1 MYPLHPQ
8 KITNTTKKMNNT
20 NTITPH
26 LFGESTLRTT
36 LIGGSPWF
44 VAKDVCAVLG
54 LENKS
59 QAISTLEDDEKGVTI
74 SDTLGGSQQ
83 MAIVNEPGLYRLIFK
98 SRKAEA
104 KAFQKW
110 VFTEVLPS
118 IRKRGIYGTRE
129 HAITVFVK
137 ELMDM
142 GMESRDAAK
151 LALSA
156 FPPLS
161 TRERKDLELREVNES
176 GMGDE
181 ETRDLLASTSHGSQY
196 RIKDL
201 FSILPTT
208 HRIMK
213 IKAGRGREC
222 ALGTL
227 MESLV
232 RAGHFLRINAR
243 FATYERTCEK
253 IVSIR

>member
-1 MYPLHPQ
+1 M
-8 KITNTTKKMNNT
+8 NT
-20 NTITPH
+20 NTITPF
-26 LFGESTLRTT
+26 LFGESTIRTT
-36 LIGGSPWF
+36 LISGSPWF

-54 LENKS
+54 IANNRDALTS
-59 QAISTLEDDEKGVTI
+59 LDDDEKGVANT
-74 SDTLGGSQQ
+74 DTLGGTQQ
-83 MAIVNEPGLYRLIFK
+83 MAVINEPGLYRLVFK

-118 IRKRGIYGTRE
+118 IRKRGVYGNRE
-129 HAITVFVK
+129 KAITVFVQ

-142 GMESRDAAK
+142 GLESRDAAK

-161 TRERKDLELREVNES
+161 ARERKDLELKEANES
-176 GMGDE
+176 GLGDE
-181 ETRDLLASTSHGSQY
+181 ETRDLLASTTHGSQY

-201 FSILPTT
+201 FSLLPTT

-213 IKAGRGREC
+213 IKAGRSRET
-222 ALGTL
+222 AIGTL

-232 RAGHFLRINAR
+232 RTGHFLRINAR

>member
-1 MYPLHPQ
+1 
-8 KITNTTKKMNNT
+8 MNAT
-20 NTITPH
+20 IKLITPF

-36 LIGGSPWF
+36 ILGGCPWF

-54 LENKS
+54 LENTARAVESLQDK
-59 QAISTLEDDEKGVTI
+59 EKITI
-74 SDTLGGSQQ
+74 TNSDSNPRAGIPHEMTY
-83 MAIVNEPGLYRLIFK
+83 VNEPGLYRLIFK

-104 KAFQKW
+104 LAFQDW

-129 HAITVFVK
+129 YGITVFVK

-142 GMESRDAAK
+142 GLESRDAAK

-161 TRERKDLELREVNES
+161 ARERKDLELKEANES

-181 ETRDLLASTSHGSQY
+181 ETRDLLASTTHGSQY

-201 FSILPTT
+201 FSLLPTT

-213 IKAGRGREC
+213 IKAGRGRET
-222 ALGTL
+222 ALGNL

-232 RAGHFLRINAR
+232 RTGHFLRINAR
-243 FATYERTCEK
+243 YATYERTCEK

>member
-1 MYPLHPQ
+1 M
-8 KITNTTKKMNNT
+8 NTT
-20 NTITPH
+20 NTITPF
-26 LFGESTLRTT
+26 LFGESTIRTT
-36 LIGGSPWF
+36 IIGGCPWF

-54 LENKS
+54 LENNS
-59 QAISTLEDDEKGVTI
+59 QAISTFEDDEKGVTI
-74 SDTLGGSQQ
+74 SDPLSPGGAQQ
-83 MAIVNEPGLYRLIFK
+83 IAIVSEPGLYRLVFK

-137 ELMDM
+137 ELMAM
-142 GMESRDAAK
+142 GLESRDAAK

-161 TRERKDLELREVNES
+161 TRERKDLELREANES

-213 IKAGRGREC
+213 IKAGRGRES

-227 MESLV
+227 MERLV
-232 RAGHFLRINAR
+232 RTGHFLRINAR
-243 FATYERTCEK
+243 HATYERTCEK

>member
-1 MYPLHPQ
+1 
-8 KITNTTKKMNNT
+8 MNNT

-44 VAKDVCAVLG
+44 FAKDVCAVLG
-54 LENKS
+54 LENNS

-83 MAIVNEPGLYRLIFK
+83 MAIVNEPGLYRLVFK

-118 IRKRGIYGTRE
+118 IRKRGVYGNRE
-129 HAITVFVK
+129 KAITVFVQ

-142 GMESRDAAK
+142 GLESRDAAK

-161 TRERKDLELREVNES
+161 ARERKDLELREANES

-181 ETRDLLASTSHGSQY
+181 ETRDLLASTTHGSQY

-201 FSILPTT
+201 HSLLPTG
-208 HRIMK
+208 HRILK
-213 IKAGRGREC
+213 VKAGRSRDT
-222 ALGTL
+222 ALGLGHL
-227 MESLV
+227 MERLV
-232 RAGHFLRINAR
+232 RSGHFLRINAR
-243 FATYERTCEK
+243 HATYERTCEK

>member
-1 MYPLHPQ
+1 M
-8 KITNTTKKMNNT
+8 NTT
-20 NTITPH
+20 NTITPF
-26 LFGESTLRTT
+26 LFGESTIRTT
-36 LIGGSPWF
+36 IIGGCPWF
-44 VAKDVCAVLG
+44 VAKDVCVVLG
-54 LENKS
+54 IANNRDALT
-59 QAISTLEDDEKGVTI
+59 TLDEDEKGVANT
-74 SDTLGGSQQ
+74 DTLGGSQQ
-83 MAIVNEPGLYRLIFK
+83 MALVNESGLYRLVFK

-142 GMESRDAAK
+142 GLESRDAAK

-213 IKAGRGREC
+213 IKAGRGRES

-227 MESLV
+227 MERLV
-232 RAGHFLRINAR
+232 RTGHFLRINAR
-243 FATYERTCEK
+243 NATYERTCEK